1 MSWRR
6 RLAAPM
12 VGLWRNG
19 ETRVKLEENVRGSD
33 VFAIQSMSAPVDH
46 HLMELLLIID
56 ALRRASAA
64 RITAVIP
71 YFAYAKQ
78 EKKTSGRE
86 PISAKLV
93 ANLLTTAGANRILTM
108 DLHSPAIE
116 GFFDIPVDHLRAAPI
131 LARHINRQGL
141 RDLAVVSPDAGGVAR
156 AEELRGRTGGSL
168 AIISKRHPGP
178 DVSEALEMVG
188 DVCGK
193 PAVIVDDMISTG
205 GTLALAAEL
214 LKERGASPIY
224 AAATHGIFAQEG
236 LELDPSVALG
246 QGPGYG
252 HASLARQRPDRQDRD
267 RLGGSVAGRG
277 GHPYPQRP
285 QYQRPLHLRRACGGS
300 AGGIGPV
307 SGDSWTLIAIAVVAL
322 LVMAGAAT
330 VEASAG
336 LISRQRFRQ
345 AASGPSRERSV
356 QTLARSPPLARL
368 RAAAGA
374 GDRHRAGREPDHLR
388 HHAGGRP
395 GTGGDCRRRGQRAL
409 PASSVRLFRAR
420 WRARDRAPPPERC

>member
-1 MSWRR
+1 MDGRLQIFTGTSHPQ
-6 RLAAPM
+6 LAAEIMSVLEAPLGRAV
-12 VGLWRNG
+12 VGSWRNG

-33 VFAIQSMSAPVDH
+33 VFVIQSMSGPVNH
-46 HLMELLLIID
+46 HLIELLLIVD

-93 ANLLTTAGANRILTM
+93 ANLLTTAGADRILTM

-131 LARHINRQGL
+131 ISRYINHQSL
-141 RDLAVVSPDAGGVAR
+141 SDLVIVSPDAGGVAR

-188 DVCGK
+188 DVGGK

-214 LKERGASPIY
+214 LRERGAAPIF

-236 LELDPSVALG
+236 LEL
-246 QGPGYG
+246 
-252 HASLARQRPDRQDRD
+252 
-267 RLGGSVAGRG
+267 
-277 GHPYPQRP
+277 
-285 QYQRPLHLRRACGGS
+285 
-300 AGGIGPV
+300 I
-307 SGDSWTLIAIAVVAL
+307 
-322 LVMAGAAT
+322 
-330 VEASAG
+330 
-336 LISRQRFRQ
+336 
-345 AASGPSRERSV
+345 
-356 QTLARSPPLARL
+356 ARSPIDRVLVTDTLPL
-368 RAAAGA
+368 
-374 GDRHRAGREPDHLR
+374 PV
-388 HHAGGRP
+388 
-395 GTGGDCRRRGQRAL
+395 TGPTEKIEVVSVAPLLAEAITRIHKDLSISAL
-409 PASSVRLFRAR
+409 FT
-420 WRARDRAPPPERC
+420 